1 MSEDLQISYACPHY
15 IRYERVGLQNGIYII
30 PASPINGAGLVVIKR
45 DGIVLE
51 PQGNNREATITTPN
65 VSPFRVRSTSNVLTI
80 TTTEGYSNTI
90 TLPTK
95 IYNSKTLISEIQSQI
110 GAILVEETTSKALR
124 FSDQKL
130 GIGFTLT
137 GSLLKALGFNKQ
149 KQVVK
154 TKKSTPAWG
163 LVSRLNGHDIQF
175 KSKLEPEGLLEI
187 SYTTEKRY
195 CRRCGGT
202 GVENDFRFGTDGD
215 IQKVQDTDLLYQNI
229 AKTLLTEIGSNP
241 YHTWYGSNAN
251 RLIGQKNNASIGV
264 ALRLSVQQALD
275 KLQKMQQD
283 LKRVQYISQ
292 EERLVSVQSVEV
304 SALNDNATAL
314 LCNVVV
320 RSGAN
325 RQVSVN
331 IIFEVPGSISLDGS
345 LT

>member
-15 IRYERVGLQNGIYII
+15 TRYERVGLQNGIYIM
-30 PASPINGAGLVVIKR
+30 PSSPINGEGLVEIKR
-45 DGIVLE
+45 DGVVLN
-51 PQGNNREATITTPN
+51 PKGNNRESTITSPN

-90 TLPTK
+90 TLPAK
-95 IYNSKTLISEIQSQI
+95 IYNSKTLISEIQGVLGSI
-110 GAILVEETTSKALR
+110 VVEETSSKALR
-124 FSDQKL
+124 FSDQEL
-130 GIGFTLT
+130 GVGFTLT
-137 GSLLKALGFNKQ
+137 GSLLKTLGFKKQ

-154 TKKSTPAWG
+154 TKKLSPPWG

-175 KSKLEPEGLLEI
+175 QKNLEPEGLLEI

-202 GVENDFRFGTDGD
+202 GVENDFRFASDGN
-215 IQKVQDTDLLYQNI
+215 IQKISDTNLLYQNV

-241 YHTWYGSNAN
+241 YHAWYGSNAN
-251 RLIGQKNNASIGV
+251 RLIGKKNNASVGV
-264 ALRLSVQQALD
+264 SLRLSVQQALD
-275 KLQKMQQD
+275 KLQKIQQD
-283 LKRVQYISQ
+283 LKRVQYLSQ
-292 EERLVSVQSVEV
+292 EERLMSVQSVEV
-304 SALNDNATAL
+304 STLNNNATAL

-331 IIFEVPGSISLDGS
+331 IVFEVPGSISLDGS